1 VPAQDAPFRA
11 CLSAFLLTL
20 AGLSGCGGAPPPAP
34 ARAAAAPAA
43 PAEPAPPPP
52 AARADIG
59 GLNEADVE
67 RAFNKLS
74 GDIEGCFATGSARVS
89 ALGGRFKMKVRI
101 DGEGSLR
108 WAYLAES
115 TLGDRDTEKCL
126 LDAARAKTWPKPVG
140 GEGLAEK
147 SFEIESPQAP
157 TALDEERFKPAIK
170 LARKETAKCRK
181 AGAWG
186 VFQATTYL
194 RGDGRVLAAGISP
207 PNEKGED
214 VVDCMAKALKKLRFG
229 SVGRKTGKLSFELR

>member
-1 VPAQDAPFRA
+1 MAPFPARV
-11 CLSAFLLTL
+11 SALLLTVFAL
-20 AGLSGCGGAPPPAP
+20 AGCGSAPPAPPP
-34 ARAAAAPAA
+34 RAAAQAPAA
-43 PAEPAPPPP
+43 AEPAPPPP
-52 AARADIG
+52 AAHADIG

-67 RAFNKLS
+67 RAFGKLS
-74 GDIEGCFATGSARVS
+74 GAIEGCFATGSARVS
-89 ALGGRFKMKVRI
+89 ALGGRFKMKLRI
-101 DGEGSLR
+101 DAAGGLR

-126 LDAARAKTWPKPVG
+126 LDAAHAKTWPRPVG

-157 TALDEERFKPAIK
+157 TALDEERFKVAIK

-194 RGDGRVLAAGISP
+194 RYDGRVLAAGISP
-207 PNEKGED
+207 PNEKGEA

-229 SVGRKTGKLSFELR
+229 SVGRKLGKLSFELR

>member
-1 VPAQDAPFRA
+1 MPALDAPLRA
-11 CLSAFLLTL
+11 SLSALMLTVFGL
-20 AGLSGCGGAPPPAP
+20 AGCGGAPPPPP
-34 ARAAAAPAA
+34 ARAAAAPPPAA
-43 PAEPAPPPP
+43 APAPPPP
-52 AARADIG
+52 AAKSEIG
-59 GLNEADVE
+59 GLNEADIE
-67 RAFNKLS
+67 RAFHKLS
-74 GDIEGCFATGSARVS
+74 GDIEGCFATGSARVA
-89 ALGGRFKMKVRI
+89 ALGGRFKMKLRI
-101 DGEGSLR
+101 DGEGALR

-126 LDAARAKTWPKPVG
+126 LDAAHAKTWPRPVG

-157 TALDEERFKPAIK
+157 TPLDEERFKAAIK

-207 PNEKGED
+207 PNEKGEA

-229 SVGRKTGKLSFELR
+229 SVGRRTGKLSFELR